1 MIIKSKI
8 NDLFDLLILSIIRV
22 WPLALNILIIKH
34 FINYD
39 QENLNNYI
47 LIITLGSIIC
57 TLSNYGILNFIMKF
71 KDRSISN
78 IINLFVNLKIP
89 VSLFLFF
96 VCILVLLINYYS
108 NNFVNELISKK
119 NTIIFFY
126 YFLFWLKSY

>member
-39 QENLNNYI
+39 QENLDNYI

-57 TLSNYGILNFIMKF
+57 TLSN
-71 KDRSISN
+71 
-78 IINLFVNLKIP
+78 
-89 VSLFLFF
+89 
-96 VCILVLLINYYS
+96 
-108 NNFVNELISKK
+108 
-119 NTIIFFY
+119 
-126 YFLFWLKSY
+126 